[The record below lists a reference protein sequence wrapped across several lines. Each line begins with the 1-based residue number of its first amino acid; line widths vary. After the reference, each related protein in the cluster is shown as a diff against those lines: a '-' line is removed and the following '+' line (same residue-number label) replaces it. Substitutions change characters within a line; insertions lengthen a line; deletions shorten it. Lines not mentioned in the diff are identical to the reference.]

1 MALPFAVAAVWLLP
15 RRWRL
20 LQQRFLS
27 DLPLCWYD
35 ERAGYIGMH
44 LEPGATPDFVKAH
57 ASLAMRPRRAPLCF
71 ARIGTSARPW
81 CADRI
86 GSCQS
91 RSCIATP
98 HCVATGGSSFRL
110 GESPASAS
118 CPKPLSAELP
128 PRAQSV
134 GPFPG
139 DRKSLAALSRGT
151 HRADLKAIRDSVH
164 PAKQPPQPDL
174 LWDTISSH
182 QCRNQPRRRRKPH
195 ALSPMTTATIGW
207 RPLPA
212 AEFEVHQLARSS
224 PMESNLRT
232 A

>member
-1 MALPFAVAAVWLLP
+1 MTRELAILACILSRAQRPILSRPMRAWLCDLAERLFASPESELARDHGVPTESVRVTVAL
-15 RRWRL
+15 
-20 LQQRFLS
+20 
-27 DLPLCWYD
+27 
-35 ERAGYIGMH
+35 
-44 LEPGATPDFVKAH
+44 
-57 ASLAMRPRRAPLCF
+57 AS
-71 ARIGTSARPW
+71 
-81 CADRI
+81 
-86 GSCQS
+86 QH
-91 RSCIATP
+91 P